1 MPTPDSL
8 FVDTSGWL
16 AYINGDDPFYS
27 SSLAHVVARTSRNH
41 TLVTTSAVMSELV
54 TLMTSRLRRSRK
66 QLLETIDLLKAD
78 PLLELLFVEKTTD
91 DAAWDLL
98 RQRLDKEWS
107 HVDAIRFVIM
117 QQHGLTEALT
127 TDHHFEQ
134 AGFVRLLV

>member
-16 AYINGDDPFYS
+16 TYINVDDPFYAS
-27 SSLAHVVARTSRNH
+27 SITHIVTRTRRNH
-41 TLVTTSAVMSELV
+41 SLVTTNAIMSELV

-66 QLLETIDLLKAD
+66 QLLEAIDLLKAN
-78 PLLELLFVEKTTD
+78 PHLELIYVDKTID
-91 DAAWDLL
+91 DAVWDLL
-98 RQRLDKEWS
+98 HQRLDKEWS
-107 HVDAIRFVIM
+107 HVDAISFVIM
-117 QQHGLTEALT
+117 HQHGITTALT